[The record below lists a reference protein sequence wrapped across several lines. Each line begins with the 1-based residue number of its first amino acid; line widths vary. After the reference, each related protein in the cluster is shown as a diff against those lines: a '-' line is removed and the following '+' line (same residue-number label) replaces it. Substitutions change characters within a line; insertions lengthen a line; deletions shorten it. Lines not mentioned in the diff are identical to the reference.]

1 MISSNN
7 WIYYAIFSMLLTSSV
22 TLSLKYISESK
33 YNDNTILAIAFVIM
47 GILSLGYLIY
57 NTNLSYKFVLECNY
71 SIILFI
77 LFFSG
82 LLICNNYIMNIALKK
97 SQNIAYTHMIINMNI
112 VISLLAG
119 YFLFK
124 QNVNIKCFIG
134 ILIALVGILIIIFN
148 KE

>member
-97 SQNIAYTHMIINMNI
+97 SPNIAYTHMIINMNI